1 MSNYLIENNDLR
13 IKILELTDAYKI
25 VNWSRHNNE
34 LFIDY
39 DLGKFTKKELEIW
52 YLSKR
57 SGFRNKYFAIYNNEN
72 NFIGYIGMKDIN
84 LFKKSS
90 VLGIVLD
97 PNHLSKGIGYNSM
110 KLFLKYYFDDLNM
123 KKMTLDVNEFNER
136 AIKLYKKLGFKYISE
151 YLGMFENQEI
161 DFTLKEYEKY
171 KDNFVISRGI
181 VYSRIYTMTLDRRK
195 YYLKEKELEYD
206 I

>member
-1 MSNYLIENNDLR
+1 MEGYDLR
-13 IKILELTDAYKI
+13 IKKLELTDALKI
-25 VNWSRHNNE
+25 EDWGKHNND

-39 DLGKFTKKELEIW
+39 DLGKFTKKQLEVW
-52 YLSKR
+52 YLSKK
-57 SGFRNKYFAIYNNEN
+57 SGLRNKYFAIYNNEN
-72 NFIGYIGMKDIN
+72 KFVGYIGMKDIN

-97 PNHLSKGIGYNSM
+97 PKELSKGIGYRSM
-110 KLFLKYYFDDLNM
+110 KIFLKYYFNNLNM

-151 YLGMFENQEI
+151 YLGMFENQDI
-161 DFTLKEYEKY
+161 DFTLKEYEGY

-181 VYSRIYTMTLDRRK
+181 IYSRIYMMTLDRRK
-195 YYLKEKELEYD
+195 FILKEKEL
-206 I
+206 

>member
-1 MSNYLIENNDLR
+1 MEDNELK
-13 IKILELTDAYKI
+13 IKRLELIDAYKI
-25 VNWSRHNNE
+25 ENWDRHNNE

-39 DLGKFTKKELEIW
+39 DLGKFTRKQLEIW
-52 YLSKR
+52 FLSKR
-57 SGFRNKYFAIYNNEN
+57 SGFRNKYFAIYDNEN
-72 NFIGYIGMKDIN
+72 NFVGYIGMKDIN
-84 LFKKSS
+84 LLKKSS

-97 PNHLSKGIGYNSM
+97 PKHMSKGIGYKSM

-123 KKMTLDVNEFNER
+123 KKMVLDVNEFNDR

-151 YLGMFENQEI
+151 YLGMFENQDI
-161 DFTLKEYEKY
+161 DFSLEEYEKY

-181 VYSRIYTMTLDRRK
+181 IYSRIYMMTLDRRK